1 VAAAYHRR
9 VVQTETQTRLSPT
22 GRVEAFSDGVMAI
35 AITLLVLDLKV
46 PPLEDVENGQL
57 VAALLARWPSYIAY
71 LAAFLTIGII
81 WLNHRTLVD
90 RIARFDARLHWLN
103 LMLLLGVATLPWP
116 TSLVAE
122 YVQRGGPDASAATA
136 LYGLMATFMALP
148 WGFFWR
154 HLADKPEL
162 LEPGYDAAYARA
174 EWRRG
179 TLGLPIYALATLV
192 ALIAPLLA
200 LLLYLA
206 IALLYAATSQGVSTK
221 NPSAFS

>member
-1 VAAAYHRR
+1 VAQRE
-9 VVQTETQTRLSPT
+9 TETRLSPT

-46 PPLEDVENGQL
+46 PPLEDVQNGGL
-57 VAALLARWPSYIAY
+57 AAALAARWPSYVAY
-71 LAAFLTIGII
+71 LAAFVTIGII

-116 TSLVAE
+116 TALVAE
-122 YVQRGGPDASAATA
+122 YVQRGGPDASAATV
-136 LYGLMATFMALP
+136 LYGLLATLMAVP

-179 TLGLPIYALATLV
+179 TVGLPIYIVATLV
-192 ALIAPLLA
+192 ALAWPLVA
-200 LLLYLA
+200 LGLYLGIA
-206 IALLYAATSQGVSTK
+206 ILYAVTSQGVSTRT
-221 NPSAFS
+221 PSAFS